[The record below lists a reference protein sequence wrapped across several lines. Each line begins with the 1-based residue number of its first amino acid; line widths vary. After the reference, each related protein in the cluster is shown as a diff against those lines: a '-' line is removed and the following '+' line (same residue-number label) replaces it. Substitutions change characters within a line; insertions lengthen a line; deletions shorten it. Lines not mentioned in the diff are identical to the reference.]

1 MKKLKRITNWKT
13 TIINF
18 LKNNSKEY
26 LLVIIIFIIGM
37 FIGVMLVNNTSVENQ
52 QIIENY
58 ILNFIEK
65 FKSIA
70 NLDKLNL
77 LTTSIKDSII
87 LAIALWIAGTTIIG
101 MPIVFGIILFRGFCF
116 GYTVAAVTF
125 TLGLGKGIFFCILSL
140 FLQNIFFILAILTI
154 GVSSIKL
161 YKSIIADRRKE
172 NIKIEIVRHTV
183 ISLLMLVVLIFS
195 SFVENK
201 ISVNLLKFGIKY
213 F

>member
-1 MKKLKRITNWKT
+1 MKKLKKITNWKT

-37 FIGVMLVNNTSVENQ
+37 FIGVMLVNNTSAENQ

-65 FKSIA
+65 FKLIA

-77 LTTSIKDSII
+77 LTTSIKDNII

-195 SFVENK
+195 SFIENR

>member
-1 MKKLKRITNWKT
+1 MKKLKKITNWKT

-77 LTTSIKDSII
+77 LTTSIKDNII

-195 SFVENK
+195 SFIENRV
-201 ISVNLLKFGIKY
+201 SVNLLKFGIKY